1 MRNEAYH
8 ESVLL
13 DKAVEGLAI
22 QGNGVY
28 VDATLGG
35 GGHAKAILQ
44 QLGDGHL
51 FVFDMDPDARPNVPD
66 DPRVWFIEKNF
77 RYMKNFLKWHNAVPV
92 DGVLADLGLASHHI
106 DAPDR
111 GFTYRADAPLDMR
124 MGRQEGRSAAD
135 IVNSYSH
142 TALKK
147 LLGTY
152 GELKKAG
159 VIASRI
165 INKRKGQRI
174 ARTTEL
180 TDAIKDQ
187 APAGKENQFYSR
199 VFQAIRMEVND
210 EVPALQDFL
219 SSVPD
224 VLSPKGRLV
233 TIAYHSLE
241 DQLVKR
247 FIKHGNFGG
256 EPEKDFYGN
265 PRRPLRPLFKKP
277 VAPETGEIEKNPRA
291 RSAKLRIAERIE
303 ADEKFSA

>member
-8 ESVLL
+8 EPVLL

-22 QGNGVY
+22 QGNGTY

-44 QLGDGHL
+44 QLDDGLL
-51 FVFDMDPDARPNVPD
+51 FVFDMDPDARPNVPE

-77 RYMKNFLKWHNAVPV
+77 RYMKNFLKWHNAIPV
-92 DGVLADLGLASHHI
+92 DGVLADLGFASHHI
-106 DAPDR
+106 DDPAR
-111 GFTYRADAPLDMR
+111 GFTYRTDAPLDMR

-135 IVNSYSH
+135 IVNTYSH
-142 TALKK
+142 RDLKK
-147 LLGTY
+147 VLGTY

-159 VIASRI
+159 IIASRI
-165 INKRKGQRI
+165 IDKRKEQRI
-174 ARTTEL
+174 ARTLEL
-180 TDAIKDQ
+180 IDAIQDL

-210 EVPALQDFL
+210 EVPALRDFL
-219 SSVPD
+219 STVPD
-224 VLSPKGRLV
+224 VLKPQGRLV

-241 DQLVKR
+241 DQLTKR
-247 FIKHGNFGG
+247 FMKHGNFGG

-277 VAPETGEIEKNPRA
+277 VTPEAAETEKNPRA
-291 RSAKLRIAERIE
+291 RSAKLRVAERIE
-303 ADEKFSA
+303 ENEKTVA